1 MQPQAIQAGWNN
13 VIVSNIKYLCTIK
26 YIHVLSSTLSSVQG
40 KGLMTT
46 HWLEGE
52 ADQVPDL
59 GLVTS
64 RCDEAESED

>member
-1 MQPQAIQAGWNN
+1 MKIAEVHEKQEKMYQISLYYQ
-13 VIVSNIKYLCTIK
+13 
-26 YIHVLSSTLSSVQG
+26 IHVLSSTLSSVQG

-64 RCDEAESED
+64 RCDEAETED

>member
-1 MQPQAIQAGWNN
+1 MYYQI
-13 VIVSNIKYLCTIK
+13 Y
-26 YIHVLSSTLSSVQG
+26 VLSFTLSSVQG

-52 ADQVPDL
+52 ADQVRDL
-59 GLVTS
+59 GTVTS

>member
-13 VIVSNIKYLCTIK
+13 VISIKYQISL
-26 YIHVLSSTLSSVQG
+26 YYQIHVLSSTLSSVQG

-64 RCDEAESED
+64 RCDAAETED